1 MVLCHDLIE
10 PRDETDMGAAK
21 LRVDIVSDVVCPWCI
36 IGYKQLEEALK
47 RTGTEIDLHWH
58 PFELNPTMPP
68 EGQNIREHVAEKY
81 GATAEQSARTRAQ
94 MKALGDSLGFTF
106 SYDDD
111 SRIVNTFQAHQLL
124 HWANEQGRE
133 HELKMALFTRYFTD
147 GGDVS
152 DTDVLLGAV
161 GDVGLDIAE
170 AKAVLA
176 NERYAKVVREREAFW
191 TSNGISGV
199 PAMIFNQKHLVTGA
213 QGADNYAAI
222 LTQLKQMAAGA

>member
-1 MVLCHDLIE
+1 
-10 PRDETDMGAAK
+10 MGKAK

-36 IGYKQLEEALK
+36 IGYKQLEEALE
-47 RTGTEIDLHWH
+47 RTGTEVEIHWQ
-58 PFELNPTMPP
+58 PFELNPNMPS

-81 GATAEQSARTRAQ
+81 GATAEQSAKTRAQ
-94 MKALGDSLGFTF
+94 MKDLGTSLGFTF
-106 SYDDD
+106 SYNDE

-133 HELKMALFTRYFTD
+133 HDLKMALFDQYFTA

-152 DTDVLLGAV
+152 NSEVLLQAV
-161 GDVGLDIAE
+161 AEVGLDVAE
-170 AKAVLA
+170 AKAVLG
-176 NERYAKVVREREAFW
+176 EGRYAKAVREREEFW

-213 QGADNYAAI
+213 QGADNYASI
-222 LTQLKQMAAGA
+222 LTQLTTATEPAAKDS

>member
-1 MVLCHDLIE
+1 
-10 PRDETDMGAAK
+10 MGEAK

-36 IGYKQLEEALK
+36 IGYKQLAEALG

-58 PFELNPTMPP
+58 PFELNPHMPP

-81 GATAEQSARTRAQ
+81 GATAEQSAKSRAQ
-94 MKALGDSLGFTF
+94 MAALGESLGFTF
-106 SYDDD
+106 SYNDD

-133 HELKMALFTRYFTD
+133 HELKMALFDRYFTQ

-152 DTDVLLGAV
+152 DVAVLLEAV
-161 GDVGLDIAE
+161 GEVGLDIDE

-176 NERYAKVVREREAFW
+176 DERYAAAVREREEFW
-191 TSNGISGV
+191 TTNGISGV

-213 QGADNYAAI
+213 QGADNYASI
-222 LTQLKQMAAGA
+222 LTQLKQMASEA